1 MSMIHIPL
9 VMGTVY
15 LVPCQ
20 NGYLQVD
27 TGYDRDYPTYRKGLM
42 KAGLQI
48 EEIKYLLLTH
58 HHDDHAGFLN
68 ELTRD
73 TPVTIIANRMANEL
87 LMTGK
92 NDKTRGGGWVSPL
105 IRTLAEIKMHFDR
118 NWTLEF
124 PPFALRGSDILIDG
138 DDCEILRTIGVAGDI
153 LYTPGHCIDHQV
165 MLLDNGD
172 VICGDAAANML
183 LFAGSHYC
191 TVLMTDMEAAY
202 RSWQKMLDAG
212 ARMIYPTHGKPFPA
226 TRLKEQMGE
235 IKTGDLIR
243 FF

>member
-1 MSMIHIPL
+1 MSMINIPL
-9 VMGTVY
+9 KMGTIY
-15 LVPCQ
+15 LLPCQ
-20 NGYLQVD
+20 DGYLQVD
-27 TGYDRDYPTYRKGLM
+27 TGYDRDYLSYRKGLE

-73 TPVTIIANRMANEL
+73 TPVTIIANRMAKEL

-105 IRTLAEIKMHFDR
+105 IRTLAETKMRFDR

-124 PPFALRGSDILIDG
+124 PPFALRGSDILIGG
-138 DDCEILRTIGVAGDI
+138 DDSDVLRKIGVSGTI

-191 TVLMTDMEAAY
+191 TVFMTNMEAAY
-202 RSWQKMLDAG
+202 QSWQKMLDAG

-226 TRLKEQMGE
+226 TRLKEQMGK
-235 IKTGDLIR
+235 IKISDLIQ